1 MKLCSGTHLS
11 MSTIELR
18 LQLQEVEAV
27 SSSLVLLAG
36 LWAPLLFQKL
46 TYIEDRVCTLP
57 LVVAVCLQEGTPC
70 SLAITDTICLVP
82 PVGYV
87 EVKASLHCDHCDV
100 FIVCQALTKEH
111 RVKLLPNVPP
121 TEFIN

>member
-1 MKLCSGTHLS
+1 M
-11 MSTIELR
+11 
-18 LQLQEVEAV
+18 
-27 SSSLVLLAG
+27 LLAS
-36 LWAPLLFQKL
+36 LWAPSLFQKL
-46 TYIEDRVCTLP
+46 TYIEDRACTMP
-57 LVVAVCLQEGTPC
+57 PVVAVCLQEGTPR

-87 EVKASLHCDHCDV
+87 EMKATLHCDV
-100 FIVCQALTKEH
+100 FIMRRALTKEH

>member
-18 LQLQEVEAV
+18 LRCRKCRLFPPAYM
-27 SSSLVLLAG
+27 LLAS

-46 TYIEDRVCTLP
+46 TYIEDRACTLL
-57 LVVAVCLQEGTPC
+57 LVVAVCLQEGIPR
-70 SLAITDTICLVP
+70 SLAIMDTICLVP

-87 EVKASLHCDHCDV
+87 EVRASLHCDV
-100 FIVCQALTKEH
+100 FIMHQALTKEH
-111 RVKLLPNVPP
+111 WVKLLPNVPP